1 LLLVANQGLVQ
12 KYVYG
17 GFELTAATQYE
28 AMIKSLQWNGLRD
41 LWQEIEQRKT
51 PGWDAG
57 KAFEYLVLRAF
68 ELDDAEVRYSY
79 SVKLFGE
86 EVEQIDGVVY
96 YSGLSCLIESKDL
109 ADKTNVDIA
118 PIAKLRNQLLR
129 RPASTL
135 GLVFSRTGF
144 TDPARH
150 LSYFSLPQTI
160 LLWSGEEI
168 EYALEQEAIC
178 ELLVLKYRV
187 CIEDGL
193 PDYDVRERDIP

>member
-1 LLLVANQGLVQ
+1 
-12 KYVYG
+12 
-17 GFELTAATQYE
+17 
-28 AMIKSLQWNGLRD
+28 MIQTLQWDGLRS
-41 LWQEIEQRKT
+41 LWQGIEQRNT
-51 PGWDAG
+51 PGWDQG

-68 ELDDAEVRYSY
+68 ELDRADVRYSY

-86 EVEQIDGVVY
+86 DVEQVDGVIY
-96 YSGLSCLIESKDL
+96 CFGIACLIESKDF
-109 ADKTNVDIA
+109 AENVNVDIA

-135 GLVFSRTGF
+135 GLIISRTGF

-168 EYALEQEAIC
+168 KYALDQERMC
-178 ELLVLKYRV
+178 DLLLLKYRV
-187 CIEDGL
+187 CVEDGL

>member
-1 LLLVANQGLVQ
+1 MAG
-12 KYVYG
+12 
-17 GFELTAATQYE
+17 ATHYE
-28 AMIKSLQWNGLRD
+28 NKIKSLQWDGLRL
-41 LWQEIEQRKT
+41 LWGNIQARNTI
-51 PGWDAG
+51 GWDAG

-68 ELDDAEVRYSY
+68 ELDGAEIKWPYR
-79 SVKLFGE
+79 VKLFGE
-86 EVEQIDGVVY
+86 EVEQVDGVIY
-96 YSGLSCLIESKDL
+96 YAGLSCLVESKDL
-109 ADKTNVDIA
+109 ADNVNVDIA

-160 LLWSGEEI
+160 LLWNGEELK
-168 EYALEQEAIC
+168 YSLENEAIC
-178 ELLVLKYRV
+178 ELLTLKYRV
-187 CIEDGL
+187 CVEDGL

>member
-1 LLLVANQGLVQ
+1 
-12 KYVYG
+12 
-17 GFELTAATQYE
+17 
-28 AMIKSLQWNGLRD
+28 
-41 LWQEIEQRKT
+41 
-51 PGWDAG
+51 
-57 KAFEYLVLRAF
+57 LVLRAF
-68 ELDDAEVRYSY
+68 ELDGAEVKYSY

-86 EVEQIDGVVY
+86 EVEQVDGVVY
-96 YSGLSCLIESKDL
+96 CTGLSCLFESKDF
-109 ADKTNVDIA
+109 ADKTNVDIV

-129 RPASTL
+129 RPTSTI

-168 EYALEQEAIC
+168 QYALEQESIC

-187 CIEDGL
+187 CVEDGL

>member
-1 LLLVANQGLVQ
+1 LAL
-12 KYVYG
+12 
-17 GFELTAATQYE
+17 AAAAEYE
-28 AMIKSLQWNGLRD
+28 AMIQSLQWRD
-41 LWQEIEQRKT
+41 LRSLWESIENRNT
-51 PGWDAG
+51 PGWDSG

-68 ELDDAEVRYSY
+68 QLDGADVKYSY
-79 SVKLFGE
+79 SVRLFGE
-86 EVEQIDGVVY
+86 EVEQVDGVVY
-96 YSGLSCLIESKDL
+96 CSGLACLVEIKDL
-109 ADKTNVDIA
+109 KDKVNIDIA

-160 LLWSGEEI
+160 LLWSGEELK
-168 EYALEQEAIC
+168 YALERESIC
-178 ELLVLKYRV
+178 DLLVLKYRV
-187 CIEDGL
+187 CVEDGL

>member
-1 LLLVANQGLVQ
+1 M
-12 KYVYG
+12 
-17 GFELTAATQYE
+17 TAAVKYE
-28 AMIKSLQWNGLRD
+28 NRIKSLQWDGLRF
-41 LWQEIEQRKT
+41 LWKDIEARDT

-68 ELDDAEVRYSY
+68 ELDGAEVKWPYR
-79 SVKLFGE
+79 VKLFGE
-86 EVEQIDGVVY
+86 EVEQVDGVI
-96 YSGLSCLIESKDL
+96 YSGGLSCLVESKDF
-109 ADKTNVDIA
+109 ADNVNVDIA

-129 RPASTL
+129 RPASTI

-168 EYALEQEAIC
+168 KYALKKEAIC
-178 ELLVLKYRV
+178 ELLTLKYRV
-187 CIEDGL
+187 CVEDGL
-193 PDYDVRERDIP
+193 PDYDIREREIP